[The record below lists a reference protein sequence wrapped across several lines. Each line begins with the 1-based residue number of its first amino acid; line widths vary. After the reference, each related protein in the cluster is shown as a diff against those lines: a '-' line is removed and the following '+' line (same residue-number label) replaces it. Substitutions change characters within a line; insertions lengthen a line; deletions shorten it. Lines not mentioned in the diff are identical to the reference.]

1 MSLINEALKK
11 VSEAERGKSPKTD
24 FEMRAMQPVP
34 YERRTSPLIWIAIPA
49 LVVAFGVGG
58 FLLARTSQRPVIQTV
73 TAVPAAAAK
82 PVGVVEQPKIAA
94 EVPKPLTAAAPVVA
108 EQPKQQPAPEPVA
121 APASA
126 PAPQNQ
132 SPAPVA
138 QPAPAP
144 TGPTFRLK
152 GILYSK
158 NPTALINDAAVQT
171 GGEIDGAT
179 VTKIDATAV
188 TLDYQGKVTVLKLGA
203 HQSAN

>member
-24 FEMRAMQPVP
+24 FEMRAMQPAP
-34 YERRTSPLIWIAIPA
+34 YERRTSPLIWIAIPV
-49 LVVAFGVGG
+49 LVVAVGFGG
-58 FLLARTSQRPVIQTV
+58 FLLARTSQRPVTQTA
-73 TAVPAAAAK
+73 TASAISAAK
-82 PVGVVEQPKIAA
+82 P
-94 EVPKPLTAAAPVVA
+94 APVA
-108 EQPKQQPAPEPVA
+108 EQPKVATEVPKPVSAPAPAVAEQSRSQPAPEP
-121 APASA
+121 A
-126 PAPQNQ
+126 PAPVATAPTQTQ
-132 SPAPVA
+132 SPAPVT
-138 QPAPAP
+138 QPAPTP
-144 TGPTFRLK
+144 TSPPFRLK

-203 HQSAN
+203 RQTAN